1 MTVAVNNATPAPASA
16 PAATPAA
23 ATAPATPAPATSQA
37 PTQQAGGFL
46 DHIKLPEGSPADN
59 KQAPAAPAA
68 GAAPETP
75 PAAAGTTPEPEA
87 GKPTPVVFK
96 TTIRGR
102 EFTGEE
108 LAKAYEHSTTEA
120 LRLKDSEKQHQQR
133 ATAAEAKI
141 TELLTKLDETPPFQV
156 LTKEQL
162 KELDPADQVDYA
174 VKKNAW
180 ETRRDSRKE
189 QLAKVQETQ
198 KAQAQETKNYIYSR
212 TEHMLSNATE
222 FPGYKDLMPVMEQIL
237 DRVPS
242 LAGMRETPDVLY
254 YAALGLQKYREGKV
268 SQSAEEKAR
277 QEAAATAQAQAAAA
291 GGGNPPAPVA
301 PTPPVD
307 DDSDEAF
314 NKRVLAKA
322 QKGIFTQ

>member
-1 MTVAVNNATPAPASA
+1 V
-16 PAATPAA
+16 
-23 ATAPATPAPATSQA
+23 

-68 GAAPETP
+68 GTEPQTP
-75 PAAAGTTPEPEA
+75 PVAPGTTPDPEA

-108 LAKAYEHSTTEA
+108 LAKAYENSTTEA
-120 LRLKDSEKQHQQR
+120 LRLNETSKQYQQR
-133 ATAAEAKI
+133 VTAAETKI
-141 TELLTKLDETPPFQV
+141 NELQAKLDETPPFKV
-156 LTKEQL
+156 LTKEEL

-180 ETRRDSRKE
+180 ETQRDNRKNE
-189 QLAKVQETQ
+189 LAKAQETQ

-212 TEHMLSNATE
+212 TEHMLSNAAD

-277 QEAAATAQAQAAAA
+277 QEAAATASAQAAAA
-291 GGGNPPAPVA
+291 GGGNPPAPVEA
-301 PTPPVD
+301 TNPGD

-314 NKRVLAKA
+314 NKRVLAA
-322 QKGIFTQ
+322 APRSIFTR